1 MIGRMRRVF
10 IGWRELIVSKGRFAL
25 VGLVVALV
33 ALLSTFLTGLANG
46 LVDDGI
52 SGLRGLPLT
61 HLAFLPDSG
70 SSFSRSTLNDEHLE
84 AWERVEGAESSPV
97 GVSFFNARAA
107 DGKTIDV
114 ALFGIAPGSFLAPRQ
129 DAQDALGGTAGIVL
143 SEEFASSG
151 LEVGDVLVIVGPDV
165 ELPILGFTYGGS
177 YGHVDLAFTSLETWQ
192 MLVYGD
198 DARGR
203 FSAVALDLSD
213 AGDVDIAAVDARA
226 GTETQTKETA
236 YAGSPGYA
244 AETATMTL
252 IRGFLLVISALVVG
266 AFFTVWTIQRTKQ
279 IGLMK
284 AMGASTAY
292 VIRDALGQLLVIL
305 VIATVIGS
313 GIGVLLG
320 GLMGDEAPFNLQ
332 LKPVLMGD
340 LALIVLGVIGC
351 LAAVR
356 RIARVQPIVA
366 MSSEG

>member
-1 MIGRMRRVF
+1 MVGRMRHVF

-61 HLAFLPDSG
+61 HLSFLPDSG

-114 ALFGIAPGSFLAPRQ
+114 ALFGIAPGSFLVPRQ

-213 AGDVDIAAVDARA
+213 AGDVDIAAVDAR
-226 GTETQTKETA
+226 
-236 YAGSPGYA
+236 AGSPGYA